1 MLACILTTSYSCSGL
16 DDLCVRF
23 IINLPKEELESVERI
38 CFQVEEA
45 QWFYEDFIRPLDPE
59 LPSLNLRNFCLLIF
73 QHCPMFSSFS
83 TFRHAQAFSEFL
95 AYKTRVPVRGA
106 IMLNEN
112 MDSVV
117 LVKGWKKGANW
128 SFPRG
133 KINKDE
139 PDLDCAVRE
148 VYEET
153 GYDIKAA
160 GLVGSEEE
168 TKYIEVTMREQHMRL
183 YVFRGVPMD
192 THFEP
197 RTRKE
202 ISKIEWYKLS
212 QLPTIRKMKQLQE
225 GKGEDLAVNA
235 NKYYMVA
242 PFLVPLKKW
251 IAAQRKLDK
260 AKQVNGMGTNATA
273 VEEEPAHIAN
283 HGAEEGA
290 VLHPSN
296 EDLERLLDSL
306 RQSAEPRKT
315 SDLPKVSGLPVE
327 SKDITAQ
334 LKSVLGVPPMQ
345 HTNSATT
352 AVASSPMTTYGTENQ
367 DSNALLALLRG
378 KPPSQAAQIPQTP
391 SEQVLGFP
399 PPPSS
404 PHPHHQPSRFSSLPP
419 PPTFPFPT
427 AQDRSA
433 TTSFSGVEP
442 PQASVDQAPQPP
454 QVRSI
459 PPPQQ
464 PAQFVSRASKILQ
477 ERVPGANTRNVLA
490 PYQRTGDPQFA
501 QNSQGPGTIAASIP
515 PASKLPPPKLTAQ
528 SSILLNLFKSKLPS
542 VSPIANGDVKASEK
556 QEAQAVPAKS
566 SSSTTALID
575 TFNGHG
581 EAVSLESR
589 GKPENARGSTGS
601 FVPHQTLSKT
611 PLAGANEIDRPT
623 SEHQD
628 KLLSLFRTPTGPAA
642 EPVESAT
649 DFLQPPSGPVELS
662 ALPVTPGH
670 SREPSR
676 VDTLHKDQVSRVARN
691 GSAKAQ
697 KRPRQDTLKVHNPPV
712 SATVNGPLNVPQF
725 DMLAKVSQETK
736 HATHNKGHRKSPK
749 KSPVTI
755 LSRQSRS
762 YTPSPASP
770 SSTDA
775 HGVTAPPEQQKTV
788 VVPQIETLISPIRN
802 MPPTPD
808 LKGRPAPLK
817 PFHPQILRRP
827 APGEDPTEPSPIQ
840 PLPSPKHTLLANRTT
855 QPTDHKKSLL
865 SLFTKPSP
873 LVSPAATAP
882 SSAIDPASVVSPLSE
897 KPTPRQ
903 QADVAFAQITRDIGT
918 LPREISGFPSSV
930 KVAVSPSVSS
940 SVKAVVAGGAGGR
953 ERATGGKK
961 APTPRT
967 TPVDR
972 SFLLGY
978 LEGVANGGR

>member
-1 MLACILTTSYSCSGL
+1 
-16 DDLCVRF
+16 
-23 IINLPKEELESVERI
+23 
-38 CFQVEEA
+38 
-45 QWFYEDFIRPLDPE
+45 
-59 LPSLNLRNFCLLIF
+59 
-73 QHCPMFSSFS
+73 
-83 TFRHAQAFSEFL
+83 
-95 AYKTRVPVRGA
+95 
-106 IMLNEN
+106 MLNEN

-183 YVFRGVPMD
+183 YIFRGVPMD

-202 ISKIEWYKLS
+202 ISRIEWYKLS
-212 QLPTIRKMKQLQE
+212 QLPTIRKMKQLQ
-225 GKGEDLAVNA
+225 GVKGEDLAVNA

-260 AKQVNGMGTNATA
+260 AKQMNGIGTNATA
-273 VEEEPAHIAN
+273 VEEEPAHTAS
-283 HGAEEGA
+283 HGAEEGG
-290 VLHPSN
+290 VLNPSN

-306 RQSAEPRKT
+306 RQSAESRKT
-315 SDLPKVSGLPVE
+315 SDLPEVSGPPVE

-334 LKSVLGVPPMQ
+334 LKSVLGVPPIQ
-345 HTNSATT
+345 PTNFATT
-352 AVASSPMTTYGTENQ
+352 AAASNPMTTYGTENQ

-378 KPPSQAAQIPQTP
+378 KPPPQPAQIPQTP
-391 SEQVLGFP
+391 MDQVLGSP
-399 PPPSS
+399 PPPTS
-404 PHPHHQPSRFSSLPP
+404 PHPHHQPPRFSSLPS

-433 TTSFSGVEP
+433 TTSFPEVEP

-464 PAQFVSRASKILQ
+464 PAQFVSRASQSLQ
-477 ERVPGANTRNVLA
+477 EPVPRAKTRNVLA

-501 QNSQGPGTIAASIP
+501 QNLEVPGTIASSIP

-542 VSPIANGDVKASEK
+542 KTSIAKADIEASEVK
-556 QEAQAVPAKS
+556 EAQAVPAKS
-566 SSSTTALID
+566 SSSTTALLDI
-575 TFNGHG
+575 FNGHG
-581 EAVSLESR
+581 EAGSLESR
-589 GKPENARGSTGS
+589 DKPENVRGPTGS
-601 FVPHQTLSKT
+601 FVPPQTLSKT
-611 PLAGANEIDRPT
+611 PLAGANEIGKPT

-628 KLLSLFRTPTGPAA
+628 KLLSLFRTPNGPAA

-649 DFLQPPSGPVELS
+649 DFLQPSSGPVELS

-676 VDTLHKDQVSRVARN
+676 VDTLPNDQISRAARN
-691 GSAKAQ
+691 QPAKAP
-697 KRPRQDTLKVHNPPV
+697 KRPRQDTSKVHKPPV

-736 HATHNKGHRKSPK
+736 HATHKKGHRKSPK

-755 LSRQSRS
+755 LSRQPRS

-770 SSTDA
+770 GLTDA
-775 HGVTAPPEQQKTV
+775 HGATAPPEHQKTV
-788 VVPQIETLISPIRN
+788 VIPQIQTLVSPIRD

-903 QADVAFAQITRDIGT
+903 QADVAFAQITRDIRA
-918 LPREISGFPSSV
+918 LPQEISEFPSSV
-930 KVAVSPSVSS
+930 KVGVSPSITS
-940 SVKAVVAGGAGGR
+940 SVKAVVAGGAVGR
-953 ERATGGKK
+953 DGTTGGKK
-961 APTPRT
+961 APTLRT